1 MTDRTMHGI
10 FPILATPFDADGRIN
25 VEDVER
31 EVEWLIENGV
41 SGIGIAIASEIY
53 KLDGDDRDLLLTTVV
68 RQAAG
73 RVKIVMNTG
82 ADGTD
87 VGIARARRAQDLGA
101 DALMVWPPSF
111 IPVPAEEVV
120 EYFRRIAESV
130 GIPIFQQDQAGAPIP
145 PALAVRL
152 ARAHENLCYAKVETP
167 PTVPRVAEAAALRGD
182 SGLILFGGAG
192 GVFLLEEARRG
203 SVGSMPGA
211 ALPDVFVR
219 AWETWHSGPE
229 HEAKAEAG
237 FRRYAALLRTMGQGQ
252 GIGTWLV
259 KHTLARRGVIRSA
272 YPRHPARRP
281 DDATLRELDRLLDD
295 LELSAT

>member
-10 FPILATPFDADGRIN
+10 FPILATPFDAAGRVN
-25 VEDVER
+25 VEDVES

-87 VGIARARRAQDLGA
+87 VGIARARRARDLGA

-152 ARAHENLCYAKVETP
+152 ARAHENLCYV
-167 PTVPRVAEAAALRGD
+167 
-182 SGLILFGGAG
+182 
-192 GVFLLEEARRG
+192 
-203 SVGSMPGA
+203 
-211 ALPDVFVR
+211 
-219 AWETWHSGPE
+219 
-229 HEAKAEAG
+229 
-237 FRRYAALLRTMGQGQ
+237 
-252 GIGTWLV
+252 
-259 KHTLARRGVIRSA
+259 
-272 YPRHPARRP
+272 
-281 DDATLRELDRLLDD
+281 
-295 LELSAT
+295 